1 MSQSSHPLGL
11 FITSSS
17 RSNKM
22 NTVLLVIGLTY
33 ALAAP
38 APEPYVVSRSP
49 AIQFSRTNTEILG
62 QISQH
67 NDDGSY
73 TFGYESADGS
83 FRVENRDIDG
93 FVTGKYGYI
102 DPNGEVQEFEY
113 VAGSTNGQS
122 LGYQVRGT
130 SLPEANRAKEFPIMY
145 PSASSVDQR
154 NRDYAYLSVDDDR
167 DGFPDSIFDGS
178 LGVRDKGQPNIVRV
192 TTAPVQTSLENP
204 SSILRVVKPGK
215 VSSQQPSVVRL
226 GPSSQTSF
234 TNPSNA
240 GQRPS
245 VVRVT
250 SSDQSSYRE
259 TSNNVRLVNPAT
271 ISNQKQ
277 VVRLTSPKK
286 TVIQPTRVSGGN
298 YQVIKQNR
306 QRQPKV
312 VSTASSNPFYPNY
325 GVQRFVSR
333 PPAFSN
339 VRINPLLSGQATT
352 VRDNFGRWIVRG
364 NSNKFVP
371 SIPTVF
377 IDDDDLDDLND
388 FDDDFDDIFDDDD
401 TFLVDSSSLLG

>member
-1 MSQSSHPLGL
+1 M
-11 FITSSS
+11 
-17 RSNKM
+17 
-22 NTVLLVIGLTY
+22 IGLTY

-49 AIQFSRTNTEILG
+49 AVQFSRTNTEILG

-102 DPNGEVQEFEY
+102 DPNGEVQEFGVYQNSFSVVLLSNNTDLRPPPPPFFFVEY

-130 SLPEANRAKEFPIMY
+130 SISETNRAKEFPIMY
-145 PSASSVDQR
+145 PSVSSVDQR

-178 LGVRDKGQPNIVRV
+178 LGIRDKGQPNIVRV
-192 TTAPVQTSLENP
+192 TTASAQTSLENP
-204 SSILRVVKPGK
+204 SQILRVVNPGK

-226 GPSSQTSF
+226 SPSSQTSF
-234 TNPSNA
+234 SNPSNA
-240 GQRPS
+240 VQRPS

-250 SSDQSSYRE
+250 SSDQSSYKE

-271 ISNQKQ
+271 ISNQQQ

-312 VSTASSNPFYPNY
+312 VSAVSRNPYYSNY
-325 GVQRFVSR
+325 GAQRFVSR
-333 PPAFSN
+333 PSVSSSGRMN
-339 VRINPLLSGQATT
+339 SLLSGKATT

-364 NSNKFVP
+364 NNNKFVP
-371 SIPTVF
+371 SIPTVI
-377 IDDDDLDDLND
+377 IDDDDLDD
-388 FDDDFDDIFDDDD
+388 FDDDLDDIFDDDD
-401 TFLVDSSSLLG
+401 TFLIDASSLVG

>member
-1 MSQSSHPLGL
+1 
-11 FITSSS
+11 
-17 RSNKM
+17 M

-38 APEPYVVSRSP
+38 APEPYVVSWSP

-130 SLPEANRAKEFPIMY
+130 SLPEANRAKVFPTMY
-145 PSASSVDQR
+145 PSVSSVDQR
-154 NRDYAYLSVDDDR
+154 NRDYAYMSVDDDR

-192 TTAPVQTSLENP
+192 TTAPVQTPLENP
-204 SSILRVVKPGK
+204 SPILRVVKPGK
-215 VSSQQPSVVRL
+215 VSSQQPSVVRISS
-226 GPSSQTSF
+226 SSQTSF
-234 TNPSNA
+234 TNPSDA
-240 GQRPS
+240 VQRPS
-245 VVRVT
+245 VVRLT
-250 SSDQSSYRE
+250 SSDQSSYKE

-271 ISNQKQ
+271 LSNQQQ

-286 TVIQPTRVSGGN
+286 TAIVQPTRVSGGN

-312 VSTASSNPFYPNY
+312 VTAVARDPYYSNY
-325 GVQRFVSR
+325 GTQRFVSR
-333 PPAFSN
+333 PSVLSSA
-339 VRINPLLSGQATT
+339 RINPLLSGQATT

-364 NSNKFVP
+364 NNKFVP
-371 SIPTVF
+371 SIQTVI

-388 FDDDFDDIFDDDD
+388 FDDLDDIFDDDD
-401 TFLVDSSSLLG
+401 TFLIGSSSLVG

>member
-1 MSQSSHPLGL
+1 
-11 FITSSS
+11 
-17 RSNKM
+17 M
-22 NTVLLVIGLTY
+22 NTVLFVIGLTY

-49 AIQFSRTNTEILG
+49 AVQFSRTNTEILG
-62 QISQH
+62 QISKH

-130 SLPEANRAKEFPIMY
+130 SISETNRAKEFPIMY
-145 PSASSVDQR
+145 PSVSSVDQR

-178 LGVRDKGQPNIVRV
+178 LGIRDKGQPNIVRV
-192 TTAPVQTSLENP
+192 TTASAQTSLENP
-204 SSILRVVKPGK
+204 SQILRVVNPGK

-226 GPSSQTSF
+226 SPSSQTSF
-234 TNPSNA
+234 SNPSNA
-240 GQRPS
+240 VQRPS

-250 SSDQSSYRE
+250 SSDQSSYKE

-271 ISNQKQ
+271 ISNQQQ

-312 VSTASSNPFYPNY
+312 VSAVSRNPYYSNY
-325 GVQRFVSR
+325 GAQRFVSR
-333 PPAFSN
+333 PSVSSSGRMN
-339 VRINPLLSGQATT
+339 SLLSGKATT

-364 NSNKFVP
+364 NNNKFVP
-371 SIPTVF
+371 SIPTVI
-377 IDDDDLDDLND
+377 IDDDDLDD
-388 FDDDFDDIFDDDD
+388 FDDDLDDIFDDDD
-401 TFLVDSSSLLG
+401 TFLIDASSLVG